1 MKEDKAMRSP
11 MRANRKPNLWK
22 YTVYEA
28 LLLLAVIALLFM
40 LPELGKFL
48 QH

>member
-1 MKEDKAMRSP
+1 MVRQLQTK
-11 MRANRKPNLWK
+11 RKPNLWQ
-22 YTVYEA
+22 YSVYEA
-28 LLLLAVIALLFM
+28 LLLLAVIVILFL

>member
-1 MKEDKAMRSP
+1 MRMS
-11 MRANRKPNLWK
+11 RKPNLWQ
-22 YTVYEA
+22 YSVYEA
-28 LLLLAVIALLFM
+28 LLLLAVIIVLFM